1 MPRTS
6 TSKPSR
12 LNIRVSEHEKDVLMR
27 AASALNTSVSS
38 FVVQRAYAE
47 AQVILA
53 EQSQFAA
60 DFLEPGRDHL
70 EQVFPRLGGGHAAG
84 RARQEPDPQPF
95 FQLAHGPAQ
104 RRLRNVEF

>member
-6 TSKPSR
+6 PSKPRR
-12 LNIRVSEHEKDVLMR
+12 LNIRISEHEKDVLMR

-53 EQSQFAA
+53 EQSQFRLPDKKWREFTRALDA
-60 DFLEPGRDHL
+60 PPKDIPALRKLLTQRG
-70 EQVFPRLGGGHAAG
+70 VFD
-84 RARQEPDPQPF
+84 E
-95 FQLAHGPAQ
+95 
-104 RRLRNVEF
+104 

>member
-6 TSKPSR
+6 ASKPSR

-27 AASALNTSVSS
+27 AARALNTSVSS

-53 EQSQFAA
+53 EQSQF
-60 DFLEPGRDHL
+60 
-70 EQVFPRLGGGHAAG
+70 RLS
-84 RARQEPDPQPF
+84 DKK
-95 FQLAHGPAQ
+95 
-104 RRLRNVEF
+104 